1 MSFLAPLFLA
11 GLLTVALPF
20 WLHRLQT
27 QSSDRKPFSSA
38 MLLETTEQQIHVRKK
53 LKYLVLLA
61 LRVALLLLIA
71 FAFAKP
77 LWTDPDTLPGP
88 GPEGTHL
95 VVVDTSASMGREGV
109 FDRAI
114 DMARAAIDQAPG
126 GAMLQVVSAAN
137 GILLE
142 SELSA
147 DATSHKEVLDRLSPG
162 TVNLEFGHMMAALDR
177 LAESLPPPV
186 TLHLVSDFQDS
197 GMPVRFAD
205 LVSARIE
212 TLRPHVVRSETAAN
226 WSVQSMRR
234 TANGIDVVINGEGAD
249 DAQATVTVELN
260 GVGLG
265 VRQVE
270 AAGSAMLSF
279 DNLQLVEGD
288 NRIAVRIEAGDEL
301 AIDNSRF
308 DVIENQPPA
317 PIPLITFNQGG
328 LPVTYL
334 TAALQADP
342 NGAYDVELAVI
353 GDFDARTLPRY
364 RWVIV
369 DDIGTVPAE
378 MEAELSA
385 FVENGGNILAFA
397 GQRTATT
404 TRIPVTGNAVAAASL
419 GVATN
424 RFLSI
429 GRVDSGH
436 PALAATEG
444 WYNVNLT
451 QTIPIRVT
459 TDDQVL
465 VRLEND
471 EAFMFERRIGQGRV
485 LVVAGGLEN
494 EWNDLPIRP
503 VFVSFIVEAARYL
516 SGATDISRTFTA
528 GASLPLTLVGGASG
542 QVIDPDGETVLS
554 LADTTRAQ
562 QVRLDKI
569 GFYEVYTSQGNY
581 LVAVNVDPRESDPAV
596 ASPEVLNRWAEAMGG
611 QSSPQVT
618 TTIAQDAKPVEL
630 WHLLL
635 LILALVLMG
644 ESVLGNWHL
653 APRTSRQSA

>member
-1 MSFLAPLFLA
+1 MSFLAPLFLLGA
-11 GLLTVALPF
+11 LSIALPF

-38 MLLETTEQQIHVRKK
+38 MLLETTEQQIHVRKQ

-61 LRVALLLLIA
+61 LRVALLLLVV

-114 DMARAAIDQAPG
+114 ELARAAIGEAPG
-126 GAMLQVVSAAN
+126 GAMLQVISAGN
-137 GILLE
+137 GIQLE
-142 SELSA
+142 SELSV
-147 DATSHKEVLDRLSPG
+147 DAASHTAALDRLAPT

-177 LAESLPPPV
+177 LAETLPPPV

-212 TLRPHVVRSETAAN
+212 TLEPHVVRSDAAAN
-226 WSVQSMRR
+226 RSVQSVRR
-234 TANGIDVVINGEGAD
+234 TATGIDVVINTTGED
-249 DAQATVTVELN
+249 DARAIVAVDLN
-260 GVGLG
+260 GVEIGT
-265 VRQVE
+265 RQVE
-270 AAGSAMLSF
+270 SAGTTTLSF
-279 DNLQLVEGD
+279 DNLQLIEGD
-288 NRIAVRIEAGDEL
+288 NRVAVRIEASDDL
-301 AIDNSRF
+301 AIDNRRVH
-308 DVIENQPPA
+308 VIDNQPPA

-342 NGAYDVELAVI
+342 NGAYDVQLAVI
-353 GDFDARTLPRY
+353 GDFDPRTLPRY

-369 DDIGTVPAE
+369 DDIGTVPPE
-378 MEAELSA
+378 METELRRFAER
-385 FVENGGNILAFA
+385 GGNILAFA
-397 GQRTATT
+397 GQRTAITS
-404 TRIPVTGNAVAAASL
+404 RIPVTGNAVEAASI
-419 GVATN
+419 GVASN

-451 QTIPIRVT
+451 QTVPISVT

-471 EAFMFERRIGQGRV
+471 EPFMFERRIGAGRV

-503 VFVSFIVEAARYL
+503 VFVSFIVEVARYL

-554 LADTTRAQ
+554 LADTARAQ
-562 QVRLDKI
+562 QVYLDKI
-569 GFYEVYTSQGNY
+569 GFYEVYTSQGDY
-581 LVAVNVDPRESDPAV
+581 LVAVNVDPRESDLAV
-596 ASPEVLNRWAEAMGG
+596 ASPEVVNRWTTAMGG
-611 QSSPQVT
+611 QSGPQVT
-618 TTIAQDAKPVEL
+618 ATIAQDAKPVEF
-630 WHLLL
+630 WHVLL
-635 LILALVLMG
+635 LILALVLIG

-653 APRTSRQSA
+653 APRTSRQNA